1 MKLYIAASFTQ
12 QKRIREWKEKLI
24 QLGYTVLSSWLEEQ
38 IKPEGMDDEQFG
50 RKMANKDLREI
61 ASSDCFIIDLESP
74 STTMGKMVELGF
86 AIANHKLIYVVA
98 PSGTLTKGHIF
109 CLLADKIFP
118 SFDELLEVLPSKKE
132 IEVL

>member
-1 MKLYIAASFTQ
+1 MIVIFLIATGYAGKQIGYERIITLLKEHQLLGMAVYI
-12 QKRIREWKEKLI
+12 
-24 QLGYTVLSSWLEEQ
+24 GYTVLSSWLEEQ

-98 PSGTLTKGHIF
+98 PSVQPYQRK
-109 CLLADKIFP
+109 
-118 SFDELLEVLPSKKE
+118 
-132 IEVL
+132 